1 MKYYPHI
8 QEQRAAPSGAVP
20 LAADAVD
27 LSFPEKFQCLFQPIR
42 FKIFKGG
49 RGGAKS
55 WNFARALLL
64 LGYQRPLRILCARE
78 MQKSIKESV
87 HKLLVDQIKSMGL
100 SHFYEVLQSEIR
112 GANGTTF
119 AFEGIRLNAAN
130 LKSYEGVDICWVEEA
145 QTVSDQSWRDLI
157 PTIRKERCFIHSDSE
172 PSWAE
177 IWISFNPL
185 LETDPTYKRFVKNT
199 PTNAILQHTTY
210 RDNPWYPKPLMAEI
224 EDLKISDYDEYLH
237 VYEGQ
242 CKQNLEGA
250 IYADQMREL
259 TLRQAERAAEM
270 GHAVLQV
277 PHMRGV
283 PVDVIFDIGKSDYT
297 SIWFRQIINWEL
309 RFINFHQS
317 NRKDPADHAKIIKD
331 CGYNIGTLW
340 LPHDAKAKRYGSK
353 LTVEEQFRELFPGIS
368 VRITPKLSI
377 LDGIAA
383 ARTVFG
389 NCWFDA
395 SSCADGLTAL
405 RHYRWEVDPDTKM
418 FSRVPLHDEYSDAAD
433 AFRYAAVTSKIRTGK
448 APLAL
453 NLPGGAAPPDG
464 IAAPQGR
471 SLELARPTPHL
482 FGGNDG
488 ATGWMRGGG

>member
-1 MKYYPHI
+1 MS
-8 QEQRAAPSGAVP
+8 AANP
-20 LAADAVD
+20 VD
-27 LSFPEKFQCLFQPIR
+27 LSFPAKFQCLFQPIR

-87 HKLLVDQIKSMGL
+87 HKLLVDQIHAMGL
-100 SHFYEVLQSEIR
+100 SHFYEILQSEIR

-157 PTIRKERCFIHSDSE
+157 PTIRKENCFIHSDSM
-172 PSWAE
+172 PSWSE
-177 IWISFNPL
+177 IWVSFNPS
-185 LETDPTYKRFVKNT
+185 LETDPTYKRFVVS
-199 PTNAILQHTTY
+199 PTYTSETGILVHTTY
-210 RDNPWYPKPLMAEI
+210 RDNPWYPAPLLAEI
-224 EDLKISDYDEYLH
+224 EALKVSDYDEYLH

-259 TLRQAERAAEM
+259 TIRQADRAAEM
-270 GHAVLQV
+270 GLPVLRV
-277 PHMRGV
+277 PYERGT
-283 PVDVIFDIGKSDYT
+283 PVDIIFDIGKSDFT
-297 SIWFRQIINWEL
+297 SIWARQIISWEL

-317 NRKDPADHAKIIKD
+317 NRKDPSDHAEVIKSW
-331 CGYNIGTLW
+331 GYPIGTLW

-353 LTVEEQFRELFPGIS
+353 LTVEEQFRELFPGVS
-368 VRITPKLSI
+368 VRIVPKLSV

-389 NCWFDA
+389 NCWIDPVR
-395 SSCADGLTAL
+395 CMDGLTAL
-405 RHYRWEVDPDTKM
+405 RHYRWEVDPVTKM
-418 FSRVPLHDEYSDAAD
+418 FSRVPLHDEYADAAD
-433 AFRYAAVTSKIRTGK
+433 SFRYAAVTSKIRTGK
-448 APLAL
+448 SKLAL
-453 NLPGGAAPPDG
+453 NLPGTNAPPDG
-464 IAAPQGR
+464 TPIAQVR
-471 SLELARPTPHL
+471 TLELARPTPQL
-482 FGGNDG
+482 FGSGQS
-488 ATGWMRGGG
+488 TGWMK

>member
-1 MKYYPHI
+1 MQQILSSQLQGEP
-8 QEQRAAPSGAVP
+8 
-20 LAADAVD
+20 VD
-27 LSFPEKFQCLFQPIR
+27 LSFPEKFQCLFQPKR

-130 LKSYEGVDICWVEEA
+130 LKSFEGVDICWVEEA

-157 PTIRKERCFIHSDSE
+157 PTIRKENCRIHSDTEGSD
-172 PSWAE
+172 SE
-177 IWISFNPL
+177 IWISFNPV
-185 LETDPTYKRFVKNT
+185 LETDPTYKTFIKT
-199 PTNAILQHTTY
+199 PRANAIIQHTTY
-210 RDNPWYPKPLMAEI
+210 RDNPWYPKPLLDEI
-224 EDLKISDYDEYLH
+224 EHLKATDFDEYLH

-259 TLRQAERAAEM
+259 TLRQAERAADM
-270 GHAVLQV
+270 GVPVLRV
-277 PHMRGV
+277 PHTRGT
-283 PVDVIFDIGKSDYT
+283 PVDVILDIGKSDYT

-317 NRKDPADHAKIIKD
+317 NRKDPADHARIIQSF
-331 CGYNIGTLW
+331 GYQIGIIW

-353 LTVEEQFRELFPGIS
+353 LSVEEQFKELFPGVS

-383 ARTVFG
+383 ARTVFPS
-389 NCWFDA
+389 CWVDPAF
-395 SSCADGLTAL
+395 CADGLTAL
-405 RHYRWEVDPDTKM
+405 RHYRWEVDTETKM
-418 FSRVPLHDEYSDAAD
+418 FSRVPLHDEYADAAD

-448 APLAL
+448 VPMGLIV
-453 NLPGGAAPPDG
+453 PGTNAPPEG
-464 IAAPQGR
+464 FIAPPSRTLEINRPQ
-471 SLELARPTPHL
+471 LAIHGNN
-482 FGGNDG
+482 GGT
-488 ATGWMRGGG
+488 AWMK

>member
-1 MKYYPHI
+1 MASALTLQDAFP
-8 QEQRAAPSGAVP
+8 P
-20 LAADAVD
+20 ADAD
-27 LSFPEKFQCLFQPIR
+27 LSFPEKFQCLFQPKR

-55 WNFARALLL
+55 WNFARALIL
-64 LGYQRPLRILCARE
+64 LGYQRKLRILCARE

-87 HKLLVDQIKSMGL
+87 HKLLVDQINAMGF

-119 AFEGIRLNAAN
+119 SFEGIRLNAAN

-157 PTIRKERCFIHSDSE
+157 PTIRKENCFIHSDTV
-172 PSWAE
+172 PSWSE
-177 IWISFNPL
+177 IWVSFNPL
-185 LETDPTYKRFVKNT
+185 LETDPTYKRFVSK
-199 PTNAILQHTTY
+199 PTYTEDTGILVHTTY

-224 EDLKISDYDEYLH
+224 EALKITDYDEYLH
-237 VYEGQ
+237 VYEGE
-242 CKQNLEGA
+242 CKKNLEGA

-270 GHAVLQV
+270 GLPVLRV
-277 PHMRGV
+277 PYERGT
-283 PVDVIFDIGKSDYT
+283 PVDIIFDIGKSDYT
-297 SIWFRQIINWEL
+297 SIWFRQIIAWEL

-317 NRKDPADHAKIIKD
+317 NRKDPEDHARIIKAL
-331 CGYNIGTLW
+331 GYNIGTIW

-353 LTVEEQFRELFPGIS
+353 LSVEEQFKQLFPGIP
-368 VRITPKLSI
+368 VRIVPRLSV

-389 NCWFDA
+389 SCWIDP
-395 SSCADGLTAL
+395 SNCADGLTAL
-405 RHYRWEVDPDTKM
+405 HHYRWEVDPQTKM
-418 FSRVPLHDEYSDAAD
+418 FSRTPLHDEYSDAAD

-448 APLAL
+448 APMGL
-453 NLPGGAAPPDG
+453 NLPGTNAPPNGYNEPPIRTLDLNRPV
-464 IAAPQGR
+464 PQ
-471 SLELARPTPHL
+471 L
-482 FGGNDG
+482 FGDAGSL
-488 ATGWMRGGG
+488 GWMKGGG

>member
-1 MKYYPHI
+1 MQQAI
-8 QEQRAAPSGAVP
+8 QPTIP
-20 LAADAVD
+20 ID
-27 LSFPEKFQCLFQPIR
+27 LSFPEKFQPLFQPHR
-42 FKIFKGG
+42 FKIYEGG

-87 HKLLVDQIKSMGL
+87 HKLLVDQIKAMGL
-100 SHFYEVLQSEIR
+100 THFYEILQSEIR
-112 GANGTTF
+112 GANGTTI

-145 QTVSDQSWRDLI
+145 QSVSDQSWRDLI
-157 PTIRKERCFIHSDSE
+157 PTIRKENCFIHSNEQATWS
-172 PSWAE
+172 E

-185 LETDPTYKRFVKNT
+185 LETDPTYVRFIKKT
-199 PTNAILQHTTY
+199 PSNSVHMHTTY
-210 RDNPWYPKPLMAEI
+210 RDNPWYPKPLLAEI
-224 EDLKISDYDEYLH
+224 EDLKATDYDEYLH

-250 IYADQMREL
+250 IYAEQMREL

-270 GHAVLQV
+270 GLAVLRV
-277 PHMRGV
+277 PHERGT
-283 PVDVIFDIGKSDYT
+283 PVDVVLDIGKSDFT
-297 SIWFRQIINWEL
+297 SIWFRQIISWEL

-317 NRKDPADHAKIIKD
+317 NRKDPDYHAKVIRET
-331 CGYNIGTLW
+331 GYNIGTIW

-353 LTVEEQFRELFPGIS
+353 LSVEEQFKQLFPGIS

-383 ARTVFG
+383 ARTVFS
-389 NCWFDA
+389 NCWIDPA
-395 SSCADGLTAL
+395 LCADGLTAL
-405 RHYRWEVDPDTKM
+405 RHYRWEVDQQTKM

-433 AFRYAAVTSKIRTGK
+433 AFRYAAVTSKIKTGK
-448 APLAL
+448 APIGLNVPGTHSPPSGQVSAPASTLAL
-453 NLPGGAAPPDG
+453 NRPNMAF
-464 IAAPQGR
+464 QG
-471 SLELARPTPHL
+471 LE
-482 FGGNDG
+482 GS
-488 ATGWMRGGG
+488 TGWMK